1 VAFKQWKTEICGR
14 ELTVETGKLAKQS
27 AGSAYIRM
35 GDTVVLVVANA
46 SKNPKGGDF
55 LPLTVEFMEK
65 YYSAGKIPGGFL
77 KREGRPG
84 DTSILAARQI
94 DRPIRPLF
102 PEGFS
107 NEVQVI
113 ATVFSLDEDNPAD
126 IIGILGASMALN
138 FSYIPF
144 EGIVSGVKVAYLDGK
159 PVVFPTAEQ
168 LENSLIDLTVAG
180 SEEAIVMVE
189 GEAKEVS
196 EDVMLEAL
204 AAAHETIKEIC
215 QFQSKILAEMEL
227 PEKMEFEVP
236 SLPDEDKEKFNSII
250 DIEELRKCLF
260 TSGKKAAEKAISS
273 YKEEVM
279 EKFFEEMEEEEIAEK
294 SMLVSGL
301 FEDTL
306 KKVMRRSIVEDK
318 KRSDGRSPTQIRNI
332 VCETSLLPRAHG
344 SSLFTRGETQSLGI
358 VTLGSK
364 RDVQFVD
371 TIYEQS
377 DKHFMLHYNFPGFS
391 VGEVKPQ
398 RGISR
403 REVGHGHLAE
413 RSVKF
418 IVPGHEEFPYAIRV
432 VSEILESNGSSS
444 MATICSASMSLMDA
458 GVPVK
463 KHVAG
468 VAMGM
473 ILESDGVEV
482 LTDILGLE
490 DHLGDMD
497 FKVAGT
503 REGITGF
510 QMDVKVS
517 GISQEIMAKAL
528 QQAKDARMHIL
539 GLMYDTID
547 KPRDEMSPYAPV
559 MLKIQIPLNSI
570 GDLIGPGGKT
580 IKGII
585 KEYDVD
591 LDVEDETG
599 MVYISG
605 ENSEKAL
612 KAKAFVEGITKKIEA
627 GEEYNGKITRVE
639 KYGVFVELAPGKVG
653 LLHVSN
659 MVGFVKDPSQT
670 MHIGDRVEI
679 VVGKVESDGKF
690 ELRQKGAEER
700 KKRDGNDRRPPRRN
714 NRPERKKERES
725 GE

>member
-1 VAFKQWKTEICGR
+1 MAFKQWKTEICGR

-27 AGSAYIRM
+27 AGSAYVRM

-46 SKNPKGGDF
+46 TKSSKGGDF

-126 IIGILGASMALN
+126 VLGIMGASMALN
-138 FSYIPF
+138 FSHIPF
-144 EGIVSGVKVAYLDGK
+144 DGCVAGVRVAHIDGK
-159 PVVFPTAEQ
+159 PVVFPSAEQ
-168 LENSLIDLTVAG
+168 LEESAIDLTVAG
-180 SEEAIVMVE
+180 SKEAIVMVE

-196 EDVMLEAL
+196 EEIMLEAL
-204 AAAHETIKEIC
+204 AAAHEVIKKMCEFQEEILGD
-215 QFQSKILAEMEL
+215 IDL

-236 SLPDEDKEKFNSII
+236 YLSDEDREIFNSII
-250 DIEELRKCLF
+250 DLETLKKCLF
-260 TSGKKAAEKAISS
+260 TEGKKATEKAISD
-273 YKEEVM
+273 YKDEVISR
-279 EKFFEEMEEEEIAEK
+279 FFEKATDEEISEK
-294 SMLVSGL
+294 SMLVNAL

-306 KKVMRRSIVEDK
+306 KHTMRRSIIEDK
-318 KRSDGRSPTQIRNI
+318 KRSDGRSPTDVRKI
-332 VCETSLLPRAHG
+332 VCETGLLPRAHG
-344 SSLFTRGETQSLGI
+344 SALFTRGETQSLGI

-364 RDVQFVD
+364 KDVQFID

-418 IVPGHEEFPYAIRV
+418 IIPDNVEFPYAIRV

-444 MATICSASMSLMDA
+444 MATICSGSMALMNA
-458 GVPVK
+458 GVPVS

-473 ILESDGVEV
+473 ILEADGVEV
-482 LTDILGLE
+482 LTDILGME

-503 REGITGF
+503 RDGITGF

-528 QQAKDARMHIL
+528 QQAKDARLHIL
-539 GLMYDTID
+539 NLMYDTIAQ
-547 KPRDEMSPYAPV
+547 PNSEMSPYAPV

-580 IKGII
+580 IKGIV
-585 KEYDVD
+585 KDYGVD

-605 ENSEKAL
+605 ENAEKAML
-612 KAKAFVEGITKKIEA
+612 ARAYVEGIVRRIEA
-627 GEEYNGKITRVE
+627 GEEYNGKITRLE

-670 MHIGDRVEI
+670 MKIGDRIEI

-690 ELRQKGAEER
+690 ELRQKGAEEKPD
-700 KKRDGNDRRPPRRN
+700 KKEGSDRRPRRSPRNDRS
-714 NRPERKKERES
+714 KDREN
-725 GE
+725 GK